1 MRRYKATIKAGRGL
15 SEVLVT
21 RQCGS
26 WWGLY
31 NTGLLEKGYP
41 VAGPCGSERKLR
53 AEVASLRRDIVSGKY
68 APR

>member
-31 NTGLLEKGYP
+31 NNGVEQGYP

-53 AEVASLRRDIVSGKY
+53 AEVASLRRDIVSGRY

>member
-31 NTGLLEKGYP
+31 NNGVEKGYP
-41 VAGPCGSERKLR
+41 VAGPCRTEQELR